1 MFKSK
6 VCFIGFFGMQKKHAD
21 TYINMWRTLDA
32 RADYESYTI
41 ADIMRIPR
49 SRHDIIRETFQP
61 KQPHY
66 DTVHCISG
74 GSLYFLLL
82 LQAKKTFTFSKIVFD
97 SGPYTYDH
105 KQTQIYA
112 REVFPITKLLPVK
125 TILNT
130 FHGISTMLAL
140 QEEHE
145 KHILYTPHPK
155 LILTSKV
162 DKTFDREFVDQ
173 YTRNSGAHRI
183 EFEKGKHANIYNDN
197 KEEYIQSISDF
208 ISK

>member
-1 MFKSK
+1 MLKSK

-21 TYINMWRTLDA
+21 TYINMWRTLGAHTDCENYSIQNLF
-32 RADYESYTI
+32 RYSNHEKV
-41 ADIMRIPR
+41 RK
-49 SRHDIIRETFQP
+49 TFQP

-74 GSLYFLLL
+74 GSLYFILL
-82 LQAKKTFTFSKIVFD
+82 LQAKNTFTFSKIIFD
-97 SGPYTYDH
+97 SGPYTFDH

-112 REVFPITKLLPVK
+112 HQMFPFTKLLPVK

-130 FHGISTMLAL
+130 CHGIPTMLTL
-140 QEEHE
+140 QEAHK
-145 KHILYTPHPK
+145 KHVLYTPHPK

-162 DKTFDREFVDQ
+162 DKTFDRDFVDQ

-183 EFEKGKHANIYNDN
+183 EFEKGIHANIYNDN
-197 KEEYIQSISDF
+197 KEEYIQSISHF
-208 ISK
+208 INSK

>member
-1 MFKSK
+1 MLKSK
-6 VCFIGFFGMQKKHAD
+6 VCLIGFFGMQKKHAD
-21 TYINMWRTLDA
+21 TYINMWRTLGAHTDCENYSIQNLF
-32 RADYESYTI
+32 RYSKHEEV
-41 ADIMRIPR
+41 RK
-49 SRHDIIRETFQP
+49 TFRP

-82 LQAKKTFTFSKIVFD
+82 LQAKNTFTFSKIVFD
-97 SGPYTYDH
+97 SGPYTFDN

-112 REVFPITKLLPVK
+112 HQMFPITKLLPIK

-130 FHGISTMLAL
+130 YHGIPTLLAL
-140 QEEHE
+140 QEAH
-145 KHILYTPHPK
+145 KKQVLYTPHKK

-162 DKTFDREFVDQ
+162 DKIFDREFVDQ
-173 YTRNSGAHRI
+173 YTRNSGTHRI
-183 EFEKGKHANIYNDN
+183 EFERGKHANIYNDN

-208 ISK
+208 INSK